1 MLYRPEITDELV
13 EQINGIIKDNPTWN
27 RTQLSKHLCEIW
39 DWRFPDGRVKD
50 MSCRDMLRAL
60 DKSGKI
66 VLPKQNNTGRVSG
79 SIEKP
84 IQYMLHDTTP
94 VEGALVSLLP
104 LRIESKIETGGL
116 LNEYKFMIDMYHYLG
131 FGRTVGE
138 NMKYM
143 VYSKDGI
150 LLACL
155 LFGSAAWSC
164 KDRDRYIEWEP
175 AVRKKNLQ
183 LMTNN
188 TRFLILPWVNV
199 PHLASHILS
208 LIVKRVSSDW
218 EQKYGHPIYC
228 LETFVEKDRFKGT
241 CYKAANW
248 IYVGETT
255 GRGRDDIDK
264 LYQLPIKDIY
274 LYPLHKKY
282 RKILGKEQTLG

>member
-1 MLYRPEITDELV
+1 MLYRPEATPEIV
-13 EQINGIIKDNPTWN
+13 EQINEVIRVNPTWN
-27 RTQLSKHLCEIW
+27 RTKISVHLCELW
-39 DWRFPDGRVKD
+39 DWRFPDGRTKE
-50 MSCRDMLRAL
+50 MSCRGMLRVL

-66 VLPKQNNTGRVSG
+66 ALPIPIKCGRKVGCS
-79 SIEKP
+79 KP
-84 IQYMLHDTTP
+84 LQLMLHDTTP
-94 VEGALVSLLP
+94 VETNLSSLLP

-116 LNEYKFMIDMYHYLG
+116 LTEYKSYIDQYHYLG

-150 LLACL
+150 LLSCL

-164 KDRDRYIEWEP
+164 HDRDEFIGWDKNSR
-175 AVRKKNLQ
+175 VKNLK

-188 TRFLILPWVNV
+188 TRYLILPWVNI

-208 LIVKRVSSDW
+208 LIAKRVSEDW
-218 EQKYGHPIYC
+218 EKKYGHPIIC
-228 LETFVEKDRFKGT
+228 LETFVEQDRFKGT

-255 GRGRDDIDK
+255 GKGRDSNKDTPA
-264 LYQLPIKDIY
+264 LPIKDIY
-274 LYPLHKKY
+274 LYPLHRKY
-282 RKILGKEQTLG
+282 KRILGQESIIQ